1 MSRPDSVAAS
11 TINASHAPRPL
22 AAKPRSMS
30 PSNISLYVSNLRL
43 LNLDQRQDWP
53 EITVRTFDTKDAL
66 QNQKK
71 RVSCV
76 EWSLYRLFEIWDRE
90 TTRERLQ
97 PFFPPLEPIQSLNLR
112 AALFRCL
119 NDLKKNDVL
128 GREATLR
135 KTMLD
140 DCKGDKFEEVLLL
153 FSAAV
158 VRKQVLSA
166 RRKQRLS
173 IGKHLAL
180 AKQLDKQDLL
190 TFGPLSLAYRVSLTK
205 KLHSRIAL
213 DSTIDTFRTSLYEKT
228 NDYHQLHLTLLETRD
243 FSSGALSQDTEK
255 SIRREL
261 RQNWIGSVEGCDA
274 LLAGANVASSDAY
287 MDSTFED
294 LWQHFQQGTSPQVPP
309 ENVSLLETLRSRV
322 VEQNE
327 RLRLWKMY
335 KDVFEGSNKAV
346 DPARKLAVS
355 SSQDPTAAAYGLDIF
370 NKHKGVSVE
379 QIPAE
384 NTTDIS
390 RIDLMVD
397 YDQVVQDMKHCLADV
412 SKKKRGQPDGA
423 LSHTAP
429 TATDR
434 LRRTDTMPRQLPI
447 QVLLAG
453 SKEPTEDLFSPLKR
467 PLLESTNSTPI
478 SVRDGPHRPHPFLP
492 RTHSQPMSTPQSV
505 RSEHSRSFDRSTTI
519 SYGSALRQPTFT
531 DASPSVQRAQDQ
543 CLETDTLDHQPGREE
558 TPRYKASSAVPVGMD
573 SVSTKPQDSDD
584 VPATSLEH
592 RFDAMDLDEQA
603 QPQSPL
609 NLPDF
614 SASLSSSP
622 PAPISRH
629 ESPQARPN
637 LSDRARLSMSS
648 FRSSEN
654 GCPLPQPTPGAFTSP
669 PDHESTITQS
679 RRTSLADRALA
690 SMTQAS
696 LHPQPQR
703 AKTTK
708 ELPRSSFFPLISTQ
722 EFSTPI
728 KGGRTSLGGTRDTT
742 PRDKLF
748 EQDAEYAS
756 VFKSRPKIAMS
767 PVISPQFEAEME
779 EAEDFSFEGVDGEG
793 EESMLRLQSS
803 PLGKFG
809 L

>member
-1 MSRPDSVAAS
+1 MSRPDSVAGS
-11 TINASHAPRPL
+11 TINPSHAPRPL

-30 PSNISLYVSNLRL
+30 PSNISLFVSHLRL

-53 EITVRTFDTKDAL
+53 DITVRIFDTKDAL

-90 TTRERLQ
+90 TTRDKLQ

-158 VRKQVLSA
+158 VRKQVLST
-166 RRKQRLS
+166 RRKQQSS
-173 IGKHLAL
+173 IGRDLAL
-180 AKQLDKQDLL
+180 AKQLDKRDLL
-190 TFGPLSLAYRVSLTK
+190 TIGPLSLACRASLTK
-205 KLHSRIAL
+205 KLQSRIAL
-213 DSTIDTFRTSLYEKT
+213 DNTLDTFRTLLCEKT
-228 NDYHQLHLTLLETRD
+228 NDYHQRHLTLLETQNSTTD
-243 FSSGALSQDTEK
+243 DLSHDIEK

-261 RQNWIGSVEGCDA
+261 RQNWVGSIEGCDA
-274 LLAGANVASSDAY
+274 LLAGANVSSSDAY

-294 LWQHFQQGTSPQVPP
+294 LWQHFRQGTSPQVPP
-309 ENVSLLETLRSRV
+309 DNVSLLETLQSRV

-327 RLRLWKMY
+327 RLRLWKTY
-335 KDVFEGSNKAV
+335 KEVFEGTNKAV
-346 DPARKLAVS
+346 DPARNSAVS
-355 SSQDPTAAAYGLDIF
+355 FPQDPTAAAHGLDIF
-370 NKHKGVSVE
+370 NKHKSMSVE
-379 QIPAE
+379 QTPTE
-384 NTTDIS
+384 DTVDLGP
-390 RIDLMVD
+390 IDPVMD
-397 YDQVVQDMKHCLADV
+397 YDQVVLNMRQCLADV
-412 SKKKRGQPDGA
+412 SKKKRGQSGET

-429 TATDR
+429 TSVDWV
-434 LRRTDTMPRQLPI
+434 LRTSTMPRQVPI
-447 QVLLAG
+447 PVFLAG

-478 SVRDGPHRPHPFLP
+478 SVREGLHGSHPFLP
-492 RTHSQPMSTPQSV
+492 RTYSQPMSTPQSV
-505 RSEHSRSFDRSTTI
+505 KSEQSHPFDHSTMRP
-519 SYGSALRQPTFT
+519 YGSALRQLTFT
-531 DASPSVQRAQDQ
+531 DASPSVQRAQDRY
-543 CLETDTLDHQPGREE
+543 LKADTRECQPEREE
-558 TPRYKASSAVPVGMD
+558 TPIYEASSPVPVDVDRAVAEYRD
-573 SVSTKPQDSDD
+573 SNYVS
-584 VPATSLEH
+584 VASLEH
-592 RFDAMDLDEQA
+592 RFDDMDLDEQP

-609 NLPDF
+609 DLPDF
-614 SASLSSSP
+614 SPAPSSP
-622 PAPISRH
+622 PAPVSRH
-629 ESPQARPN
+629 RSPQARPN
-637 LSDRARLSMSS
+637 LSDRARILMSS
-648 FRSSEN
+648 LNSSEN
-654 GCPLPQPTPGAFTSP
+654 DRPLPQLTPNDPSSP
-669 PDHESTITQS
+669 PDHEPTITQS

-690 SMTQAS
+690 SMTQAGQHP
-696 LHPQPQR
+696 HPQRLNP
-703 AKTTK
+703 TK
-708 ELPRSSFFPLISTQ
+708 ERPRSSFFPLTSTQ

-767 PVISPQFEAEME
+767 PVVSPQFEAEME
-779 EAEDFSFEGVDGEG
+779 EAEDFSFEGADGEGG
-793 EESMLRLQSS
+793 EESMMRLESS

-809 L
+809 M